1 MSWCDKLASVAG
13 AGFGLDVH
21 FAPSDAILTNM
32 TPITDRLYNEP
43 RTLFNIT
50 HQTSFEV
57 RFSTEEGFDYGI
69 EPTKMFVE
77 FKHRMRPRPVSG
89 GAPIMEMLSRPQPF
103 TEMLPE
109 VTKRLIEAA
118 LLVPG
123 AKTRKVKRIGIISTT
138 AVAEEEAPP
147 GVVRFV
153 EYIGRPWQS
162 AIESF
167 NLQIVA
173 NTGKGPGYRDRC
185 FHTIVRPEDKETLMT
200 ITIDF
205 QRMFTAGILIQRDE
219 LKDAVDRV
227 EKGALRYFE
236 DIGEGKRF
244 DEGIIR
250 ESSSI

>member
-1 MSWCDKLASVAG
+1 
-13 AGFGLDVH
+13 
-21 FAPSDAILTNM
+21 M

-69 EPTKMFVE
+69 EPTKLFVE
-77 FKHRMRPRPVSG
+77 FKHRMRPRPISG
-89 GAPIMEMLSRPQPF
+89 GPPIMEMLSRPLPF
-103 TEMLPE
+103 TELLPE
-109 VTKRLIEAA
+109 VTKRLIEAG

-123 AKTRKVKRIGIISTT
+123 AKTRKVNRIGIISTT

-147 GVVRFV
+147 GVVRFI
-153 EYIGRPWQS
+153 EYIGRPWRG
-162 AIESF
+162 ALESF
-167 NLQIVA
+167 NLQIAA
-173 NTGKGPGYRDRC
+173 NTGKGQGYRDRC
-185 FHTIVRPEDKETLMT
+185 FHTIVRSEDKENLMT

-205 QRMFTAGILIQRDE
+205 QRVFTAGISIQRDQ

-227 EKGALRYFE
+227 EKAALRYFE

-244 DEGIIR
+244 DEEIIR
-250 ESSSI
+250 ESTST